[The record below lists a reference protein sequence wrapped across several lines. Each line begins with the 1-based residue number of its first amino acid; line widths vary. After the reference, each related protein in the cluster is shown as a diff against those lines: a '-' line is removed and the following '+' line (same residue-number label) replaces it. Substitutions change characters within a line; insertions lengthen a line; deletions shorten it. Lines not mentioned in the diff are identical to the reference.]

1 MTHSWLQRA
10 LDFLHP
16 ARSGSKIQRSA
27 QQQQAADQAARQLV
41 LYHFRTCPY
50 CLRTRRAID
59 RLSIG
64 IALRDIHLDATAYDE
79 LMVGGGRQ
87 TVPCLRIDEGARQ
100 TWLYESGDIIRYLE
114 QRFIPRRGAA

>member
-1 MTHSWLQRA
+1 MHSWLQRT

-16 ARSGSKIQRSA
+16 ARSGRKIQRSA
-27 QQQQAADQAARQLV
+27 QHQQAADQAARQLV

-59 RLSIG
+59 RLNIDV
-64 IALRDIHLDATAYDE
+64 ALRDIHLDASAYDE
-79 LMVGGGRQ
+79 LLAGGGRQ
-87 TVPCLRIDEGARQ
+87 TVPCLHIKDGTRK

-114 QRFIPRRGAA
+114 KRFTPPADAA